1 MTPKIVVIGAGSASF
16 GLNTLAALMGSP
28 NLRGA
33 GLALVDRNLRALDLV
48 GSLAARLNRE
58 WDAQIRLS
66 THQHHAEALEGAD
79 FVVLSIEVSPR
90 EELWRKDFEIPL
102 RHGVRQPYAENGGPG
117 GFAHAARNIVPLM
130 EIVRDM
136 EQLCPAAWLIN
147 YTNPMV
153 RICDA
158 VLRHSSIRVV
168 GLCHQ
173 LYAGYALVG
182 LTLAGELGIQVPPG
196 FSDTHASPDS
206 IPPRRVVAQQ
216 AVEKVKIRA
225 AGLNHFTWMLSLRD
239 RQSGTDLYPL
249 FRERWRSLPDSFEPL
264 TRRVFETFEL
274 FPIPGD
280 EHLCEYLPWMSDP
293 ITKPWE
299 KYDLSLYDWEY
310 WSAARG
316 DGHMRMAEMA
326 NGKDSL
332 DSLRSA
338 DSEGALEVI
347 ETIVQSGSHY
357 HEALNLA
364 NSGQISNL
372 PAGAPV
378 ETPGVVSGA
387 GLQGVEC
394 GTLPEPIAE
403 LCRRELAVVRL
414 SVDAAV
420 RGDRRAALQCLLL
433 DPVITDLDVASR
445 VLDDYLIEYRQYLP
459 QFWQE

>member
-239 RQSGTDLYPL
+239 RQSGADLYPL